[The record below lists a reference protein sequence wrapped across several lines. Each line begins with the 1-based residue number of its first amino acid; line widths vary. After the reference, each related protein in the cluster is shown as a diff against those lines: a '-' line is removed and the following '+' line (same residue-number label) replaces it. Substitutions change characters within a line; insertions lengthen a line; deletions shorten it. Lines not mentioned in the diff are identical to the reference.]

1 VENRYPKER
10 ITGVILAG
18 GRARRMG
25 GVDKGLIVLNGKPMV
40 EHILHGLRPQVA
52 TLMINANRNLEAYQE
67 LGQCPVMPDVVGNF
81 AGPLA
86 GMATGMQAA
95 RTEFILTVPCD
106 SPFVTPYLAYC
117 LFSTLENQGA
127 RLSVATDGHRIQPV
141 FALLPCDL
149 VTDLMAFLNAGERK
163 IERWYKRHPAAM
175 ANLSDYADTFLNIN
189 SQEELN
195 LIEAKLKRSHHVEKR

>member
-25 GVDKGLIVLNGKPMV
+25 GADKGLITLNGKPMV
-40 EHILHGLRPQVA
+40 EYTLHSLRSQVA
-52 TLMINANRNLEAYQE
+52 MLMIIANRNLEAYQA
-67 LGQCPVMPDVVGNF
+67 LGQCPVIADVVGDF

-106 SPFVTPYLAYC
+106 SPFVTPHLAYC
-117 LFSTLENQGA
+117 LFSALERQGA
-127 RLSVATDGHRIQPV
+127 RLSVATDGYRIQPV

-149 VTDLMAFLNAGERK
+149 VSDVKAFLNAGERK
-163 IERWYKRHPAAM
+163 IDRWYKRHPTAL
-175 ANLSDYADTFLNIN
+175 ANLADHADTFLNIN

-195 LIEAKLKRSHHVEKR
+195 LIETKLKRSHHVEKR

>member
-1 VENRYPKER
+1 
-10 ITGVILAG
+10 
-18 GRARRMG
+18 MG
-25 GVDKGLIVLNGKPMV
+25 GADKGLIAFNGKPMV
-40 EHILHGLRPQVA
+40 AHILHGLRPQVA
-52 TLMINANRNLEAYQE
+52 TLMINANRNLEAYQH
-67 LGQCPVMPDVVGNF
+67 LGQCPVIADVVGDF

-106 SPFVTPYLAYC
+106 SPFVTPHLAYC
-117 LFSTLENQGA
+117 LFSTLESQGA
-127 RLSVATDGHRIQPV
+127 RLSVATDGQRIQPV

-163 IERWYKRHPAAM
+163 IDRWYKRHPTAL

-189 SQEELN
+189 SQEELD